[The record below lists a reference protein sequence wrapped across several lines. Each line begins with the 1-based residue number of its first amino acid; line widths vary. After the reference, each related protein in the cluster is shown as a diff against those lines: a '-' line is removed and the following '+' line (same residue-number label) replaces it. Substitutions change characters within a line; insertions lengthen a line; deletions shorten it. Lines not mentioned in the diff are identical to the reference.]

1 MIKSLDLK
9 PIKTALFT
17 NEIALATDKEILRLV
32 NFPGPKL
39 MKILSISLTFNFF
52 LFKNL
57 IINSTNLSKFS
68 LLFICLL
75 VYDCLSAMITKTILS
90 LAASII
96 KFIFIYLFFLNAYA
110 ETVNK
115 KYEPEEKGILALM
128 YHRFEENKYPS
139 TNIKI
144 DIFKKHLKIIR
155 ANNFSILNPKN
166 FELEFNKVS
175 KEKKI
180 LITIDDAFSSFYL
193 NAWPIL
199 KKDRIP
205 FILFVSTE
213 SVGKK
218 GYMNWDEIL
227 EISKEDFVFIGNHSH
242 SHEYLVKYNFEK
254 FEEDIIKSIKIFK
267 NKLGYNSKFFSYP
280 FGEYTLEQKNYI
292 TKNFDYAFGQ
302 HSGVIDLN
310 KDKYE
315 LPRFPINEKYGD
327 LERFEFLIN
336 LLPIQYKNII
346 PEEKFLLDTNNPPEL
361 IIEFFKDQPKVDKI
375 NCFSNEGGEW
385 KNSKLKYK
393 ENKIEVIFLEKFL
406 PRRGR
411 INCSM
416 QDKDGWRWFG
426 SQFTLN

>member
-1 MIKSLDLK
+1 MN
-9 PIKTALFT
+9 PIKIALFA
-17 NEIALATDKEILRLV
+17 NDIALATDKAILRLV
-32 NFPGPKL
+32 NLPGPKL
-39 MKILSISLTFNFF
+39 IKILSILLIFIFF
-52 LFKNL
+52 LFKKF
-57 IINSTNLSKFS
+57 NSSFINLSKFS
-68 LLFICLL
+68 LLFIYLL
-75 VYDCLSAMITKTILS
+75 VYDCLSVMITKTIFS

-110 ETVNK
+110 DTVNK
-115 KYEPEEKGILALM
+115 KYEPNEKGILALM

-144 DIFKKHLKIIR
+144 DIFQKHLNIIKE
-155 ANNFSILNPKN
+155 NNLSFLNPKN
-166 FELEFNKVS
+166 FEFEINKVS
-175 KEKKI
+175 EEKKI
-180 LITIDDAFSSFYL
+180 LLTIDDAFSSFYL
-193 NAWPIL
+193 KAWPIL
-199 KKDRIP
+199 KKDKIP

-213 SVGKK
+213 AVGKN
-218 GYMNWDEIL
+218 GYMSWDEII

-242 SHEYLVKYNFEK
+242 SHEYLVKYKFEK
-254 FEEDIIKSIKIFK
+254 FEKDIIKSIKLFEK
-267 NKLGYNSKFFSYP
+267 NLGYNSKFFSYP
-280 FGEYTLEQKNYI
+280 FGEYSLEQKKYI
-292 TKNFDYAFGQ
+292 SKNFDYAFGQ

-336 LLPIQYKNII
+336 LLPIQYKVII
-346 PEEKFLLDTNNPPEL
+346 PEEKFLLNDNNPPEL
-361 IIEFFKDQPKVDKI
+361 IIEFFDDQPKINKI

-385 KNSKLKYK
+385 KNSKLIYK
-393 ENKIEVIFLEKFL
+393 KNKIEVIFNEKFL

-426 SQFTLN
+426 TQFTLN

>member
-1 MIKSLDLK
+1 MN
-9 PIKTALFT
+9 PIKIALFA
-17 NEIALATDKEILRLV
+17 NDIALATDKAILRLV
-32 NFPGPKL
+32 NLPGPKL
-39 MKILSISLTFNFF
+39 IKILSILLIFIFF
-52 LFKNL
+52 LFKKF
-57 IINSTNLSKFS
+57 NSNFINLSKFS
-68 LLFICLL
+68 LLLIYLL
-75 VYDCLSAMITKTILS
+75 VYDCLSVMITKTIFS

-110 ETVNK
+110 DTVNK
-115 KYEPEEKGILALM
+115 KYEPNEKGILALM

-144 DIFKKHLKIIR
+144 DIFQKHLNIIKE
-155 ANNFSILNPKN
+155 NNLSFLNPKN
-166 FELEFNKVS
+166 FEFEINKVS
-175 KEKKI
+175 EEKKI
-180 LITIDDAFSSFYL
+180 LLTIDDAFSSFYL
-193 NAWPIL
+193 KAWPIL
-199 KKDRIP
+199 KKDKIP

-213 SVGKK
+213 AVGKN
-218 GYMNWDEIL
+218 GYMSWDEII

-242 SHEYLVKYNFEK
+242 SHEYLVKYKFEK
-254 FEEDIIKSIKIFK
+254 FEKDIIKSIKLFEK
-267 NKLGYNSKFFSYP
+267 NLGYNSKFFSYP
-280 FGEYTLEQKNYI
+280 FGEYSLEQKKYI
-292 TKNFDYAFGQ
+292 SKNFDYAFGQ

-336 LLPIQYKNII
+336 LLPIQYKVII
-346 PEEKFLLDTNNPPEL
+346 PEEKFLLNDNNPPEL
-361 IIEFFKDQPKVDKI
+361 IIEFFDDQPKINKI

-385 KNSKLKYK
+385 KNSKLIYK
-393 ENKIEVIFLEKFL
+393 KNKIEVIFNEKFL

-426 SQFTLN
+426 TQFTLN

>member
-1 MIKSLDLK
+1 
-9 PIKTALFT
+9 
-17 NEIALATDKEILRLV
+17 
-32 NFPGPKL
+32 

-52 LFKNL
+52 LFKNFKS
-57 IINSTNLSKFS
+57 NSINLSKFS

-110 ETVNK
+110 DTVNK
-115 KYEPEEKGILALM
+115 KYEPDEKGILALM

-139 TNIKI
+139 TNIRI
-144 DIFKKHLKIIR
+144 AIFQKHLNIIR
-155 ANNFSILNPKN
+155 ENSFSFLNPKN

-180 LITIDDAFSSFYL
+180 LITIDDAFSSFYIH
-193 NAWPIL
+193 AWPIL
-199 KKDRIP
+199 KKDKIP

-218 GYMNWDEIL
+218 GYMSWDEIL

-242 SHEYLVKYNFEK
+242 SHEYLVKYK
-254 FEEDIIKSIKIFK
+254 FKKFKEDIIKSIKIFE

-280 FGEYTLEQKNYI
+280 FGEYTLEQKKYI

-327 LERFEFLIN
+327 LERFTFLIN
-336 LLPIQYKNII
+336 LLPIQYKDII

-361 IIEFFKDQPKVDKI
+361 VIEFFNDQPKIDKI

-393 ENKIEVIFLEKFL
+393 ENKIEVIFMEKFL